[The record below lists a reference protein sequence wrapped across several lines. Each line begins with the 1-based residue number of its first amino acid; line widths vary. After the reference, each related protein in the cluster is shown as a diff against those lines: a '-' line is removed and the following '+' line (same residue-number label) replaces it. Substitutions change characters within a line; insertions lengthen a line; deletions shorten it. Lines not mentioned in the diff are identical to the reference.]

1 MMLIGST
8 AMDRENQPGSL
19 QSPWSPCPT
28 QIRHYLRRGRAIVG
42 GSNYLRHEHMRV
54 SGCGASVDALYES
67 RAAAAP
73 LPQGMTNATSPAAVR
88 ATAAPQNFSPPMSG
102 LGLVSRASPVQT
114 AMRNCTR

>member
-1 MMLIGST
+1 
-8 AMDRENQPGSL
+8 MDRENQPGSL
-19 QSPWSPCPT
+19 SITLVAWEGEASPCPT
-28 QIRHYLRRGRAIVG
+28 QIRQYLRLDRSSVL

-54 SGCGASVDALYES
+54 SGCGASVDALDES

-102 LGLVSRASPVQT
+102 LGQ
-114 AMRNCTR
+114 